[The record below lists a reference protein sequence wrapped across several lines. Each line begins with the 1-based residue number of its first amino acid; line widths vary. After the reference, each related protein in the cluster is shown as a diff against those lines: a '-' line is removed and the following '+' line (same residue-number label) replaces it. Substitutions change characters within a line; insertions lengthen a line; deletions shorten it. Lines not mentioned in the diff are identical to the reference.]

1 MKDILK
7 PQYKYTASMYFYTT
21 LFKQTITKAFI
32 RTQNKQKL
40 MKNVILIRF
49 LEIKPIGVI
58 DTKKGIC
65 NDLHVYLGGWT
76 AI

>member
-7 PQYKYTASMYFYTT
+7 PQYKYTASIYFYTT
-21 LFKQTITKAFI
+21 LLKQTITKAFI

-40 MKNVILIRF
+40 MKNVILIKF
-49 LEIKPIGVI
+49 LEIKPIEVI

-65 NDLHVYLGGWT
+65 NDLRIYLGGWT

>member
-7 PQYKYTASMYFYTT
+7 PQYKSPALMYFYTT
-21 LFKQTITKAFI
+21 LFKQTITKVFI